1 MKEINQ
7 ARRLKRCCCCG
18 KMTLALQQEFTAKLR
33 KHNEQ
38 VFFDLQRAQE
48 NWIPKN
54 IGYAFVLS
62 HDVTAI
68 EWFIKHSGKIKIAA
82 DSLKDVP
89 ETQQTKLQF
98 QNWVFQPAF
107 HWNDI
112 NWHELNPKPLNSC
125 RKSFSLSLILALLS
139 LFLVTPLMVYK
150 HILTTPDADDS
161 SLSRFSRQYLP
172 LLILVLVNIVII
184 PFFVDVA
191 AALMDNETKS
201 SMQKKIMYMNLILM
215 HTNMVILP
223 LAGLITYEQII
234 QFIKEQSFD

>member
-1 MKEINQ
+1 M
-7 ARRLKRCCCCG
+7 
-18 KMTLALQQEFTAKLR
+18 
-33 KHNEQ
+33 
-38 VFFDLQRAQE
+38 
-48 NWIPKN
+48 
-54 IGYAFVLS
+54 
-62 HDVTAI
+62 
-68 EWFIKHSGKIKIAA
+68 
-82 DSLKDVP
+82 P

-98 QNWVFQPAF
+98 QNWVFESAF

-139 LFLVTPLMVYK
+139 FFLVTPLMVYK

-161 SLSRFSRQYLP
+161 SLSRFMGQYLP
-172 LLILVLVNIVII
+172 MLILVLVNVVII